1 MHQSNQEKE
10 KEMPHCTLKSAFEHI
25 SSMTKDLRIFAQ
37 LNSNLLWL
45 NNEACHQSDQEK
57 LFSCILFLS
66 GSTMSQPKVSE
77 LNTNYTSMFHIF
89 HRLKKSSPKFNW
101 KAKTTKYN
109 LHLTT

>member
-10 KEMPHCTLKSAFEHI
+10 KEMPHCTLKSAFEDI